1 MMKFCLVIKLNI
13 ILIESILFFL
23 LGKFKFIMLKEIK
36 LFKKNGFV
44 NFGPSLLKK
53 NDINKLSS
61 FSKKVYKKIS
71 REDPNCTDGNGVDGV
86 LNIPIYDQRLAEIID
101 KIFANNS
108 INTFLNKILGKN
120 FKIWAIN
127 FRRSPQGDKG
137 LYMHQDGIGQVNMV
151 ILLDNNLGGVGATA
165 VLPSSHLYMQSQKK
179 MNIELPYALVNFFRY
194 FFKPLSGSKGDI
206 LFFTNRL
213 WHGRFSNKST
223 KNHDVLMIGLFP
235 CGYSYDNRF
244 PKKFIDL
251 NLGTYLGNIL
261 ASELDT
267 KNSITSNCEARES
280 SSIFLLKDSRYVLAI
295 ETQNYLTKIHKPV
308 KLLLF
313 VFFIRFIMGLL
324 YKPAKFLK
332 KLKAF
337 I

>member
-1 MMKFCLVIKLNI
+1 
-13 ILIESILFFL
+13 
-23 LGKFKFIMLKEIK
+23 MLKKIK

-44 NFGPSLLKK
+44 NFGSSLLKK

-71 REDPNCTDGNGVDGV
+71 KEDSNFSDGDGVDGV
-86 LNIPIYDQRLAEIID
+86 LNIPIYDQRLAEIIN
-101 KIFANNS
+101 KIFTNNS

-120 FKIWAIN
+120 FKIWCIN
-127 FRRSPQGDKG
+127 FRRSPPGDKG
-137 LYMHQDGIGQVNMV
+137 LYMHQDGVGQVNMV
-151 ILLDNNLGGVGATA
+151 IMLDNNLDGAGATA
-165 VLPSSHLYMQSQKK
+165 VLPSSHLLIQTQKK
-179 MNIELPYALVNFFRY
+179 MNIELPYVVVNFFRY

-206 LFFTNRL
+206 LFFTNKL

-235 CGYSYDNRF
+235 SGYSYDNGF

-251 NLGTYLGNIL
+251 NLGTHLGNFL

-267 KNSITSNCEARES
+267 NNSIVSNCEAREAT
-280 SSIFLLKDSRYVLAI
+280 SIFLLKDSRYVLAI
-295 ETQNYLTKIHKPV
+295 ETHNYLSKIHKPV

-313 VFFIRFIMGLL
+313 VFFIRFIMGIL
-324 YKPAKFLK
+324 YKPAKFLE
-332 KLKAF
+332 KLKS
-337 I
+337 IYLTKTKK